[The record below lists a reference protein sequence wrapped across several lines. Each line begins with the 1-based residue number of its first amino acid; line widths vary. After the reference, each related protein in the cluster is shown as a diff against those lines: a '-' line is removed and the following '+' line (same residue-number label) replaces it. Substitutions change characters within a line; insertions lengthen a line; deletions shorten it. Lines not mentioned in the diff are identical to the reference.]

1 MSREFS
7 TKLHETVQKLMQG
20 NEESSSTMAKQI
32 MCISDDLCFIWSF
45 KDNCVFVLRLDDNS
59 TDDKKCIKLI
69 PTDTP
74 LFDVDKIIISG
85 TGRWICVWGSRG

>member
-7 TKLHETVQKLMQG
+7 SKLFETVQNLNRKSETG
-20 NEESSSTMAKQI
+20 NEEAESTTAKQI

-45 KDNCVFVLRLDDNS
+45 KDNCVLVLRLDD
-59 TDDKKCIKLI
+59 DKKCVKLI

-74 LFDVDKIIISG
+74 LFDVDKITISG

>member
-7 TKLHETVQKLMQG
+7 SKLHETVQNLMQG
-20 NEESSSTMAKQI
+20 NEELSNTMAKQI

-59 TDDKKCIKLI
+59 TDDTKCIKLI

-85 TGRWICVWGSRG
+85 TGRWICVWGTRG